1 MPLPATTI
9 VPDGWAAR
17 HRPVVVGFF
26 VDTVTVE
33 RRSGTTTDSLGTE
46 TATWS
51 TVGAGIPALI
61 QVTNST
67 AVDRT
72 DSAGQ
77 PIVISDYYARLDVS
91 WLPQVGDRLT
101 VTATAH
107 TPALVGAVWWVSSVD
122 AASSPDRTTITVR
135 MQR

>member
-101 VTATAH
+101 VTA
-107 TPALVGAVWWVSSVD
+107 
-122 AASSPDRTTITVR
+122 SPDPANLGVYTVMRRESQGHVVDRTVHL
-135 MQR
+135 QRVS